1 MDKFFDSGNPV
12 MRFLSRLVDL
22 AILNIM
28 TVIYAIPVVTA
39 GASLTAMN
47 YVLLH
52 LYRRDETYVTRMFRK
67 SFRDNLK
74 QGIPLGLIV
83 LFTAVITATDLWA
96 MHASGSRMMTL
107 MMIIITVIAGF
118 LFVTFVYMFALQSR
132 YENTVK
138 GTIVNAFRLA
148 LANLPRT
155 VLMMVIW
162 IIWILVMVYLHRAA
176 LLAFLLY
183 GFSLPGYLCTMLYE
197 PVFVR
202 LEEEE

>member
-39 GASLTAMN
+39 GAALTAMN

-202 LEEEE
+202 LEEE

>member
-39 GASLTAMN
+39 GAALTAMN

-155 VLMMVIW
+155 VVMMIIW

-176 LLAFLLY
+176 MLAFLLY

-202 LEEEE
+202 LEEE

>member
-22 AILNIM
+22 AILNIL
-28 TVIYAIPVVTA
+28 TVVYALPVVTA

-52 LYRRDETYVTRMFRK
+52 LLRRDETYVTRMFRK
-67 SFRDNLK
+67 SFRDNLR
-74 QGIPLGLIV
+74 QGIPLGLIAV
-83 LFTAVITATDLWA
+83 LTAIIAAVDLWA
-96 MHASGSRMMTL
+96 MHASESRIITL
-107 MMIIITVIAGF
+107 MMIMITVVTGF

-132 YENTVK
+132 YENSVR

-148 LANLPRT
+148 LGNLPRT
-155 VLMMVIW
+155 ALMMVIW
-162 IIWILVMVYLHRAA
+162 ILWLLVLVYLHRAA
-176 LLAFLLY
+176 PLAFLIY
-183 GFSLPGYLCTMLYE
+183 GFTLPGYLCTMLYE

-202 LEEEE
+202 LEEE

>member
-1 MDKFFDSGNPV
+1 MDKFFGSGNPV

-39 GASLTAMN
+39 GAALTAMN

-202 LEEEE
+202 LEEE

>member
-39 GASLTAMN
+39 GAALTAMN

-155 VLMMVIW
+155 VLMMIIW
-162 IIWILVMVYLHRAA
+162 IIWILVMEYLHRAA

-202 LEEEE
+202 LEEE

>member
-39 GASLTAMN
+39 GAALTAMN

-118 LFVTFVYMFALQSR
+118 LFVTFVYIFALQSR

-155 VLMMVIW
+155 VVMMIIW

-202 LEEEE
+202 LEEE

>member
-39 GASLTAMN
+39 GAALTAMN

-155 VLMMVIW
+155 VVMMIIW

-202 LEEEE
+202 LEEE

>member
-39 GASLTAMN
+39 GAALTAMN

-67 SFRDNLK
+67 SFKDNLR

-83 LFTAVITATDLWA
+83 LFTALITAVDLWA
-96 MHASGSRMMTL
+96 MHASGSRLITL

-118 LFVTFVYMFALQSR
+118 LFVAFVYMFALQSR
-132 YENTVK
+132 YENSVK
-138 GTIVNAFRLA
+138 GTIINAFRLA
-148 LANLPRT
+148 LGNLPRT
-155 VLMMVIW
+155 ALMMVIW
-162 IIWILVMVYLHRAA
+162 IVWILVMVYLHRAA
-176 LLAFLLY
+176 PLAFLIY

-202 LEEEE
+202 LEEE

>member
-1 MDKFFDSGNPV
+1 MDKFFDSGNLV

-39 GASLTAMN
+39 GAALTAMN

-138 GTIVNAFRLA
+138 RTIVNAFRLA

-155 VLMMVIW
+155 VVMMIIW

-202 LEEEE
+202 LEEE

>member
-28 TVIYAIPVVTA
+28 TVVYALPLITA

-67 SFRDNLK
+67 SFKDNLR

-83 LFTAVITATDLWA
+83 LFTALITAVDLWA
-96 MHASGSRMMTL
+96 MHASGSRLITL

-118 LFVTFVYMFALQSR
+118 LFVAFVYMFALQSR
-132 YENTVK
+132 YENSVK
-138 GTIVNAFRLA
+138 GTIINAFRLA
-148 LANLPRT
+148 LGNLPRT
-155 VLMMVIW
+155 ALMMVIW
-162 IIWILVMVYLHRAA
+162 IVCILVMVYLHRAA
-176 LLAFLLY
+176 PLAFLIY

-202 LEEEE
+202 LEEE

>member
-162 IIWILVMVYLHRAA
+162 LIWILVMVYLHRAA

>member
-1 MDKFFDSGNPV
+1 
-12 MRFLSRLVDL
+12 
-22 AILNIM
+22 
-28 TVIYAIPVVTA
+28 
-39 GASLTAMN
+39 
-47 YVLLH
+47 
-52 LYRRDETYVTRMFRK
+52 
-67 SFRDNLK
+67 
-74 QGIPLGLIV
+74 
-83 LFTAVITATDLWA
+83 
-96 MHASGSRMMTL
+96 MMTL

-155 VLMMVIW
+155 VVMMIIW

-202 LEEEE
+202 LEEE

>member
-39 GASLTAMN
+39 GAALTAMN

-138 GTIVNAFRLA
+138 GTIVNA
-148 LANLPRT
+148 
-155 VLMMVIW
+155 
-162 IIWILVMVYLHRAA
+162 
-176 LLAFLLY
+176 
-183 GFSLPGYLCTMLYE
+183 
-197 PVFVR
+197 
-202 LEEEE
+202 

>member
-155 VLMMVIW
+155 VVMMIIW

-202 LEEEE
+202 LEEE

>member
-39 GASLTAMN
+39 GAALTAMN

-132 YENTVK
+132 YENTIK

-155 VLMMVIW
+155 VVMMIIW

-202 LEEEE
+202 LEEE

>member
-28 TVIYAIPVVTA
+28 TVVYALPLITA

-67 SFRDNLK
+67 SFKDNLR

-83 LFTAVITATDLWA
+83 LFTALITAVDLWA
-96 MHASGSRMMTL
+96 MHASGSRLITL

-118 LFVTFVYMFALQSR
+118 LFVAFVYMFALQSR
-132 YENTVK
+132 YENSVK
-138 GTIVNAFRLA
+138 GTIINAFRLA
-148 LANLPRT
+148 LGNLPRT
-155 VLMMVIW
+155 ALMMVIW
-162 IIWILVMVYLHRAA
+162 IVWILVMVDLHRAA
-176 LLAFLLY
+176 PLAFLIY

-202 LEEEE
+202 LEEE

>member
-28 TVIYAIPVVTA
+28 TVVYVLPLITA

-67 SFRDNLK
+67 SFKDNLR

-83 LFTAVITATDLWA
+83 LFTALITAVDLWA
-96 MHASGSRMMTL
+96 MHASGSRLITL

-118 LFVTFVYMFALQSR
+118 LFVAFVYMFALQSR
-132 YENTVK
+132 YENSVK
-138 GTIVNAFRLA
+138 GTIINAFRLA
-148 LANLPRT
+148 LGNLPRT
-155 VLMMVIW
+155 ALMMVIW
-162 IIWILVMVYLHRAA
+162 IVWILVMVYLHRAA
-176 LLAFLLY
+176 PLAFLIY

-202 LEEEE
+202 LEEE

>member
-28 TVIYAIPVVTA
+28 TVIYAIPVVTV
-39 GASLTAMN
+39 GAALTAMN

-155 VLMMVIW
+155 VVMMIIW

-202 LEEEE
+202 LEEE